1 MSFGNLCMYPDC
13 GLLHHCSTFLSNS
26 GKQRKVVSGAADR
39 LVRALCKLAAAG
51 LAAGLA
57 ASPISNTNKAA
68 AAATSAAHCSA
79 LQH

>member
-26 GKQRKVVSGAADR
+26 GQQRKVVSGAAYR
-39 LVRALCKLAAAG
+39 VVRALCKLA
-51 LAAGLA
+51 AAGLA

-68 AAATSAAHCSA
+68 AAAAAAATYYSA